1 MGELARDGAGARRD
15 FRSHVSGGGYGRV
28 SVPPSVKI
36 ETPMCETPWTKERDT
51 GAAAQTTPIE
61 ASIFT
66 SRKTGAHYVLGEI
79 PAAFLRAGGLKR
91 FGYPVTDEVPTPD
104 DFGLMTRFERGTI
117 YWYRGHTAEIG
128 EPRLPPRRE

>member
-1 MGELARDGAGARRD
+1 
-15 FRSHVSGGGYGRV
+15 
-28 SVPPSVKI
+28 
-36 ETPMCETPWTKERDT
+36 
-51 GAAAQTTPIE
+51 
-61 ASIFT
+61 
-66 SRKTGAHYVLGEI
+66 
-79 PAAFLRAGGLKR
+79 LKR